1 MEFRVC
7 IPEVLM
13 YTYLK
18 RTKMKA
24 NVTFTGKSLSEAL
37 ILALVSP
44 QYDTRLFIEFSK
56 KYKLR
61 TCSVQKLFFV
71 FFCFDMQNNICPQNV
86 LNLYFLGNSM
96 NNLLSYDSRMIASD
110 KDLPLIQGRLSVN
123 IYVVNE
129 S

>member
-1 MEFRVC
+1 
-7 IPEVLM
+7 
-13 YTYLK
+13 
-18 RTKMKA
+18 MKA

-61 TCSVQKLFFV
+61 TCSVQKLFFC

>member
-61 TCSVQKLFFV
+61 TCSVQKLFFL
-71 FFCFDMQNNICPQNV
+71 FFLF
-86 LNLYFLGNSM
+86 
-96 NNLLSYDSRMIASD
+96 
-110 KDLPLIQGRLSVN
+110 
-123 IYVVNE
+123 
-129 S
+129 